1 MTTARTWG
9 LRLIKVIYYLIATNI
24 REVAVTGIDILG
36 CPEQRHLAIA
46 RLERPMNRN
55 RI

>member
-1 MTTARTWG
+1 MKV
-9 LRLIKVIYYLIATNI
+9 KVIYYVIATNI

-36 CPEQRHLAIA
+36 YPEQRHLAIA
-46 RLERPMNRN
+46 RLEWAMNRN